1 MFKLR
6 NKAFWGQWVPLP
18 LRLIIGFGFMA
29 HGWAKL
35 SRGPSGFAKLLAQIG
50 ARFPE
55 ATAWVSTFMELL
67 GGLAIFVGAFVEVV
81 SVPLIV
87 MMLVAMFTVHLKYG
101 FSSIN
106 TIGLT
111 AEGPQFGPP
120 GYEVNL
126 LYIAGLVSL
135 ILGGAGALSVDRLL
149 LRKEALSE
157 PQRAPAGCLTRFAEP
172 RLGIEC
178 EDHYVAVL
186 RRVLFPQVGYFATSA
201 LAQAGPRE
209 GIPCERFSGRGSAG
223 RRCWSSGRSR
233 SRNRRTATR

>member
-6 NKAFWGQWVPLP
+6 NRAFWGQWVPLP

-35 SRGPSGFAKLLAQIG
+35 SRGPSGFAKLLAQVG
-50 ARFPE
+50 APFPE
-55 ATAWVSTFMELL
+55 ATAWVSTFVELL

-87 MMLVAMFTVHLKYG
+87 MMLVAIFTVHLKYG

-111 AEGPQFGPP
+111 EDGPQFGPP

-149 LRKEALSE
+149 SRHEALSE
-157 PQRAPAGCLTRFAEP
+157 RPKEHSQ
-172 RLGIEC
+172 
-178 EDHYVAVL
+178 AV
-186 RRVLFPQVGYFATSA
+186 
-201 LAQAGPRE
+201 
-209 GIPCERFSGRGSAG
+209 
-223 RRCWSSGRSR
+223 
-233 SRNRRTATR
+233 